1 MFRYLFQLVRII
13 TLICAASCAQAERH
27 FPSGTN
33 QVLIPKT
40 DGVRVEMLEQIGP
53 LIQASIAAGH
63 YPGAVVL
70 VGHRG
75 RVIYRGVFGNR
86 RILPDV
92 APMRFDTLF
101 DVASLTKVMAT
112 TPAIMQ
118 LVEQNRIQLDAPV
131 ARYWPAFASNNK
143 ESITIRELL
152 THTSGLPAEITPTSR
167 ADAIVKIERLK
178 PIHTPGSKFLYSDV
192 NFIALGHLIEEITD
206 EDLDQ
211 YAHDHIFQ
219 PLGMNHTLFL
229 PDTNSRDNIAP
240 TELSKDG
247 LRWGEVHDP
256 ITYVMNGVSGAAGV
270 FTNASD
276 LGIYA
281 QSILDGGR
289 LRNQD
294 KYFLSPLTVLKMTTP
309 QTPSYISEARGF
321 GWDIDSR
328 FSNRG
333 ILLPTRSFGHSG
345 WTGTSIWID
354 PATQTWIVI
363 LTSRAHPTPL
373 QHNQLIEDRRAIAN
387 FVAAS
392 LTDVKTVAEWNTSQA
407 ELAQAYSHA

>member
-1 MFRYLFQLVRII
+1 VFRYLFQLVII
-13 TLICAASCAQAERH
+13 IFLISSATCAEAERH

-40 DGVRVEMLEQIGP
+40 DGVRTEMLERIAP

-101 DVASLTKVMAT
+101 DAASLTKVMAT

-118 LVEQNRIQLDAPV
+118 LVEQNRIQLDTPV
-131 ARYWPAFASNNK
+131 AQYWPAFANNNK
-143 ESITIRELL
+143 ESITVRELL
-152 THTSGLPAEITPTSR
+152 THTSGLPAEITPHSR

-178 PIHTPGSKFLYSDV
+178 PAHKPGTKFLYSDV

-206 EDLDQ
+206 EELDH

-219 PLGMNHTLFL
+219 PLGMRHTLFL
-229 PDTNSRDNIAP
+229 PDVNSRDNIAP
-240 TELSKDG
+240 SELLKDG

-256 ITYVMNGVSGAAGV
+256 VTYVMDGVSGAAGL
-270 FTNASD
+270 FTTASD
-276 LGIYA
+276 LGTYA

-289 LRNQD
+289 IRNQD
-294 KYFLSPLTVLKMTTP
+294 EYFLSPLTVLKMTTP
-309 QTPSYISEARGF
+309 QTPSEISEVRGF

-345 WTGTSIWID
+345 WTGTSVWID

-373 QHNQLIEDRRAIAN
+373 PNNPLIKDRCAIAN

-392 LTDVKTVAEWNTSQA
+392 LTDIKTVAEWNTSRA
-407 ELAQAYSHA
+407 ELARAYSHA